1 MEKDKIIETLRKENL
16 ILQNSLK
23 QCMDQCISIPN
34 NDDDMKSVNVNQQQ
48 MSISINEQI
57 QQIWYDKRNRY
68 EKQIIELN
76 EKIDELNN
84 DLYRQQRNN
93 ESLRIRYEN
102 LEQLNENDQL
112 KIVHL
117 EEKISRLTE
126 ILFRDLDNNKIIDDD
141 DGRQNKLNH
150 HHDTTF
156 MNGSTKTRYDYDDDD
171 DVDGVDIIHDSKL

>member
-156 MNGSTKTRYDYDDDD
+156 MNGSTKTRDDYDDDD

>member
-141 DGRQNKLNH
+141 GRQNKLNH

-156 MNGSTKTRYDYDDDD
+156 MNGSTKTRDDYDDD